1 MAETTRNIDIEC
13 LRFNPQTDEQP
24 RYQTY
29 EVPFTDDMSVL
40 QGLQY
45 IKDEL
50 DGSLT
55 FRWSCRMAI
64 CGSCG
69 SMVNGI
75 PQLSC
80 HTFLRNYYPEK
91 VRVEPLSHFPI
102 LRDLA
107 IDQTDFVRNKLPA
120 IKPQLNLDLSLGPR
134 ITLAEAH
141 RRFPSQL
148 RELDEKPDAVFFTKE
163 TGTVW
168 FLYGTVEDVRLLLAQ
183 TPGSVDTFFAKK
195 IATQG
200 TRVDFVSV
208 NGDPGLY
215 LSGRPHF
222 VMLVDRSGRQFAD
235 SVRLVQNV
243 LVWSHAGV
251 AYRLEGELTK
261 AKALELAAKLR

>member
-1 MAETTRNIDIEC
+1 MTALELQLVELGRDLDVPEAPDLAARVSAQIA
-13 LRFNPQTDEQP
+13 P
-24 RYQTY
+24 R
-29 EVPFTDDMSVL
+29 PRRAPRR
-40 QGLQY
+40 
-45 IKDEL
+45 
-50 DGSLT
+50 
-55 FRWSCRMAI
+55 RWAI
-64 CGSCG
+64 AIALVVVAAIGATLA
-69 SMVNGI
+69 I
-75 PQLSC
+75 PSARPA
-80 HTFLRNYYPEK
+80 FLRIFHIGGEEIRS
-91 VRVEPLSHFPI
+91 V
-102 LRDLA
+102 D
-107 IDQTDFVRNKLPA
+107 KLPA